1 MKKISLGK
9 VSIDWLGE
17 WDKQYPYKRLHGIS
31 HAGSS
36 YVALKDNV
44 GVEPSS
50 STSDTWKLIAQKGD
64 KGDAFTYDD
73 FTPEQ
78 IEELQRPASEAAVVA
93 LAAAKGADAS
103 AVLAD
108 KAREAVLQTET
119 TVQNNE
125 AVRQQ
130 NETDRERG
138 YITFTQN
145 ATELMG
151 QMEASKT
158 EADQAAAAANSAAE
172 TTLKTNEDIIKAET
186 SRVEAETSR
195 AAEEKKRVS
204 AETSRQEAENSRNV
218 AENERKLAETARSEN
233 ESSRLS
239 SEESRVG
246 EENKRKEN
254 ELARQEAENLR
265 VSSEN
270 KRLSAEESRTANE
283 NARKA
288 EETKRSEAEEARI
301 TEENKRV
308 AAETSRQD
316 AESSR
321 QGKEAERQ
329 SAETTRTENENT
341 RLENERL
348 RSEAEQSRNSTFQTL
363 KEQSETATSSANEA
377 AENANKAAQTA
388 TEASAG
394 LVEFDGRLSAVEEIT
409 AELQLA
415 KSDYG
420 VAEWNPEE
428 LAPESVAFYGQ
439 KDFLTKWNFY
449 LLDTTDNQNETTTPV
464 GKLRRNNLL
473 RFENGDF
480 APVIGITEAQRA
492 ECDVELYLDADHT
505 QKYCDAGTF
514 DAAAFYNEHGMAKLY
529 NVEGSEVRVLRPWE
543 TTETKYTIGI
553 GREDTV
559 YLLDN
564 VVGTSGRKWKGVF
577 TKPIFWDG
585 IDLSKYPL
593 VPTAFGPGPSCTV
606 EKKTR
611 NFLFLYKGETNC
623 QSSKGQN
630 NLCTMFYDQEKT
642 YPRVNDMQ
650 QINNMTY
657 ARANNADVNAPYPF
671 AEGGYHTLNTYIT
684 CLEVFYGTKYL
695 HNALMF
701 GSGIS
706 SNDSCSNEEN
716 WLQNGGVRYKKH
728 DETAWKYAKW
738 NEQKDIY
745 YDNSGK
751 RTTFTVLLN
760 MEHPKEACMESQM
773 AVSFAVETGV
783 SENTEFDFYGYKY
796 RYVSVPGTD
805 GTASMNVRLYKIMS
819 QTFNAFDAEGNDVE
833 WDVEVILRMS
843 LYGGV
848 NLSGDIFM
856 YCGGGYEQVGTCQ
869 FTTSGSKGNPIDLY
883 LEPDQRKWH
892 TEKTSS
898 RDDLGTFDFER
909 SYIKTGSCT
918 NIGDGY
924 SVLRSSYSGWK
935 QKAGGSIS
943 TGECYYTWDNNHWST
958 KLNQRTRIAARF
970 RGYASTSFCSP
981 RALLAHSVV
990 TSATRSNGGSAQ
1002 ALLGSAAPLQAE

>member
-73 FTPEQ
+73 FTPVQ

-158 EADQAAAAANSAAE
+158 EADQAAAAANSAAG
-172 TTLKTNEDIIKAET
+172 TTLQTNEDIIKAET

-195 AAEEKKRVS
+195 AAEE
-204 AETSRQEAENSRNV
+204 
-218 AENERKLAETARSEN
+218 
-233 ESSRLS
+233 
-239 SEESRVG
+239 
-246 EENKRKEN
+246 
-254 ELARQEAENLR
+254 
-265 VSSEN
+265 
-270 KRLSAEESRTANE
+270 
-283 NARKA
+283 
-288 EETKRSEAEEARI
+288 
-301 TEENKRV
+301 NKRV
-308 AAETSRQD
+308 AAETSRQE

-321 QGKEAERQ
+321 QGKETERQ

-394 LVEFDGRLSAVEEIT
+394 LVEFDGRLAAVEEIT
-409 AELQLA
+409 SELQLA

-428 LAPESVAFYGQ
+428 LAPECVEFFGK
-439 KDFLTKWNFY
+439 KDFLMKWDFY
-449 LLDTTDNQNETTTPV
+449 LLDTTDNQGETTKPV
-464 GKLRRNNLL
+464 GKLKRNNLL

-480 APVIGITEAQRA
+480 APTIGITEAQRA

-529 NVEGSEVRVLRPWE
+529 NVEGAEVRVLRPWE

-577 TKPIFWDG
+577 SKPIFWDG

-593 VPTAFGPGPSCTV
+593 VPTAFGPCPSCTV

-611 NFLFLYKGETNC
+611 NFLYLYKGETHC
-623 QSSKGQN
+623 QSAKGQN
-630 NLCTMFYDQEKT
+630 NLCTMFFDQEKT
-642 YPRVNDMQ
+642 YPRVNDMS
-650 QINNMTY
+650 QINNMVY
-657 ARANNADVNAPYPF
+657 ARANNADVNASYPF

-684 CLEVFYGTKYL
+684 CLEAFYGTKYL

-738 NEQKDIY
+738 YEQKDIY

-869 FTTSGSKGNPIDLY
+869 FATSGSKGNPIDLY
-883 LEPDQRKWH
+883 LEPAQRKWH

-909 SYIKTGSCT
+909 LYIKTGSCT
-918 NIGDGY
+918 NVGDGY
-924 SVLRSSYSGWK
+924 SALRSSYSGWK
-935 QKAGGSIS
+935 QKAGGGIS
-943 TGECYYTWDNNHWST
+943 TGECYYTWDNNYWST

-970 RGYASTSFCSP
+970 RGFASLSSCSP
-981 RALLAHSVV
+981 RYFFAI
-990 TSATRSNGGSAQ
+990 SAVSSTHRYYGGSAQ

>member
-119 TVQNNE
+119 SVQNNE

-195 AAEEKKRVS
+195 AAEENKRVS
-204 AETSRQEAENSRNV
+204 
-218 AENERKLAETARSEN
+218 
-233 ESSRLS
+233 
-239 SEESRVG
+239 
-246 EENKRKEN
+246 
-254 ELARQEAENLR
+254 
-265 VSSEN
+265 
-270 KRLSAEESRTANE
+270 
-283 NARKA
+283 
-288 EETKRSEAEEARI
+288 
-301 TEENKRV
+301 
-308 AAETSRQD
+308 AETSRQD

-321 QGKEAERQ
+321 QGKETERQ

-428 LAPESVAFYGQ
+428 LAPECVEFFGK
-439 KDFLTKWNFY
+439 KDFLMKWDFY
-449 LLDTTDNQNETTTPV
+449 LLDTTDNQGETTKPV
-464 GKLRRNNLL
+464 GKLKRNNLL

-480 APVIGITEAQRA
+480 APTIGITEAQRA
-492 ECDVELYLDADHT
+492 ECDVELYLDAEHT

-529 NVEGSEVRVLRPWE
+529 NVEGAEVRVLRPWE

-577 TKPIFWDG
+577 SKPIFWDG

-593 VPTAFGPGPSCTV
+593 VPTAFGPCPSCTV

-611 NFLFLYKGETNC
+611 NFLYLYKGETNC
-623 QSSKGQN
+623 QSAKGQN
-630 NLCTMFYDQEKT
+630 NLCTMFFDQEKT
-642 YPRVNDMQ
+642 YPRVNDMS
-650 QINNMTY
+650 QINNMVY
-657 ARANNADVNAPYPF
+657 ARANNADVNASYPF

-684 CLEVFYGTKYL
+684 CLEAFYGTKYL

-738 NEQKDIY
+738 YEQKDIY

-869 FTTSGSKGNPIDLY
+869 FATSGSKGNPIDLY

-909 SYIKTGSCT
+909 LYIKTGSCT
-918 NIGDGY
+918 NVGDGY
-924 SVLRSSYSGWK
+924 SALRSSYSGWK
-935 QKAGGSIS
+935 QKAGGGIS
-943 TGECYYTWDNNHWST
+943 TGECYYTWDNNYWST

-970 RGYASTSFCSP
+970 RGLASNSYCSP
-981 RALLAHSVV
+981 RYLSANYAVSNTNRNYGGSV
-990 TSATRSNGGSAQ
+990 SNPSRYYGGSAQ

>member
-195 AAEEKKRVS
+195 AAEE
-204 AETSRQEAENSRNV
+204 
-218 AENERKLAETARSEN
+218 
-233 ESSRLS
+233 
-239 SEESRVG
+239 
-246 EENKRKEN
+246 
-254 ELARQEAENLR
+254 
-265 VSSEN
+265 
-270 KRLSAEESRTANE
+270 
-283 NARKA
+283 
-288 EETKRSEAEEARI
+288 
-301 TEENKRV
+301 NKRV
-308 AAETSRQD
+308 AAETSRQE

-321 QGKEAERQ
+321 QGKETERQ

-394 LVEFDGRLSAVEEIT
+394 LVEFDGRLAAVEEIT

-428 LAPESVAFYGQ
+428 LAPECVEFFGK
-439 KDFLTKWNFY
+439 KDFLMKWDFY
-449 LLDTTDNQNETTTPV
+449 LLDTTDNQGETTKPV
-464 GKLRRNNLL
+464 GKLKRNNLL

-480 APVIGITEAQRA
+480 APTIGITEAQRA
-492 ECDVELYLDADHT
+492 ECDVELYLDAEHT

-529 NVEGSEVRVLRPWE
+529 NVEGAEMRVLRPWE

-577 TKPIFWDG
+577 SKPIFWDG

-593 VPTAFGPGPSCTV
+593 VPTAFGPCPSCTV

-623 QSSKGQN
+623 QSAKGQN

-650 QINNMTY
+650 QINNMTF
-657 ARANNADVNAPYPF
+657 ARANNADVNASYPF

-684 CLEVFYGTKYL
+684 CLEAFYGTKYL

-738 NEQKDIY
+738 YEQKDIY

-783 SENTEFDFYGYKY
+783 SENTEFEFHGYKY

-805 GTASMNVRLYKIMS
+805 GTAGMNVRLYKLMS
-819 QTFNAFDAEGNDVE
+819 QTFTAYDAEGNETE

-892 TEKTSS
+892 TEKTYS

-935 QKAGGSIS
+935 QKAGGGIS
-943 TGECYYTWDNNHWST
+943 TGECYYAWDNNYWST

-970 RGYASTSFCSP
+970 RGYAYYSFCSP
-981 RALLAHSVV
+981 RYLSAANVV
-990 TSATRSNGGSAQ
+990 THATRAYGGSAQ

>member
-119 TVQNNE
+119 TVRNNE

-138 YITFTQN
+138 YITLTKN

-195 AAEEKKRVS
+195 
-204 AETSRQEAENSRNV
+204 V
-218 AENERKLAETARSEN
+218 A
-233 ESSRLS
+233 
-239 SEESRVG
+239 
-246 EENKRKEN
+246 
-254 ELARQEAENLR
+254 
-265 VSSEN
+265 
-270 KRLSAEESRTANE
+270 
-283 NARKA
+283 
-288 EETKRSEAEEARI
+288 
-301 TEENKRV
+301 EENKRV
-308 AAETSRQD
+308 AAETSRQE

-321 QGKEAERQ
+321 QGKETERQ

-428 LAPESVAFYGQ
+428 LAPECVEFFGN
-439 KDFLTKWNFY
+439 KDFLMKWDFY
-449 LLDTTDNQNETTTPV
+449 LLDTTDNQGETTKPV
-464 GKLRRNNLL
+464 GKLKRNNLL

-480 APVIGITEAQRA
+480 APTIGITEAQRT
-492 ECDVELYLDADHT
+492 ECDVELYLDAEHT

-529 NVEGSEVRVLRPWE
+529 NVEGAEVRVLRPWE

-577 TKPIFWDG
+577 SKPIFWDG

-593 VPTAFGPGPSCTV
+593 VPTAFGPCPSCTV

-611 NFLFLYKGETNC
+611 NFLYLYKGETNC
-623 QSSKGQN
+623 QSAKGQN
-630 NLCTMFYDQEKT
+630 NLCTMFFDQEKT
-642 YPRVNDMQ
+642 YPRVNDMS
-650 QINNMTY
+650 QINNMVY
-657 ARANNADVNAPYPF
+657 ARANNADVNASYPF
-671 AEGGYHTLNTYIT
+671 AEGGFHAFNTYIT

-716 WLQNGGVRYKKH
+716 WLQNGGVKYKKH
-728 DETAWKYAKW
+728 AETDWKYAKW
-738 NEQKDIY
+738 GDQKDIY

-869 FTTSGSKGNPIDLY
+869 FATSGSKGNPIDLY

-909 SYIKTGSCT
+909 LYIKTGSCT

-924 SVLRSSYSGWK
+924 SALRSSYSGWK

-943 TGECYYTWDNNHWST
+943 TGECYYTWDNNYWST

-970 RGYASTSFCSP
+970 RGSATNSYCSP
-981 RALLAHSVV
+981 RSLYANFAVS
-990 TSATRSNGGSAQ
+990 TTARSYGGSAQ

>member
-195 AAEEKKRVS
+195 AAEE
-204 AETSRQEAENSRNV
+204 
-218 AENERKLAETARSEN
+218 
-233 ESSRLS
+233 
-239 SEESRVG
+239 
-246 EENKRKEN
+246 
-254 ELARQEAENLR
+254 
-265 VSSEN
+265 
-270 KRLSAEESRTANE
+270 
-283 NARKA
+283 
-288 EETKRSEAEEARI
+288 
-301 TEENKRV
+301 NKRV
-308 AAETSRQD
+308 AAETSRQE

-321 QGKEAERQ
+321 QGKETERQ

-394 LVEFDGRLSAVEEIT
+394 LVEFDGRLAAVEEIT

-428 LAPESVAFYGQ
+428 LAPECVEFFGK
-439 KDFLTKWNFY
+439 KDFLMKWDFY
-449 LLDTTDNQNETTTPV
+449 LLDTTDNQGETTKPV
-464 GKLRRNNLL
+464 GKLKRNNLL

-480 APVIGITEAQRA
+480 APTIGITEAQRA
-492 ECDVELYLDADHT
+492 ECDVELYLDAEHT

-529 NVEGSEVRVLRPWE
+529 NVEGAEMRVLRPWE

-577 TKPIFWDG
+577 SKPIFWDG

-593 VPTAFGPGPSCTV
+593 VPTAFGPCPSCTV

-623 QSSKGQN
+623 QSAKGQN

-650 QINNMTY
+650 QINNMTF
-657 ARANNADVNAPYPF
+657 ARANNADVNASYPF

-684 CLEVFYGTKYL
+684 CLEAFYGTKYL

-738 NEQKDIY
+738 YEQKDIY

-783 SENTEFDFYGYKY
+783 SENTEFEFHGYKY

-805 GTASMNVRLYKIMS
+805 GTAGMNVRLYKLMS
-819 QTFNAFDAEGNDVE
+819 QTFTAYDAEGNETE

-892 TEKTSS
+892 TEKTYS

-935 QKAGGSIS
+935 QKAGGGIS
-943 TGECYYTWDNNHWST
+943 TGECYYTWDNNYWST

-970 RGYASTSFCSP
+970 RGYAYISSCSP
-981 RALLAHSVV
+981 RYFIAHSVV
-990 TSATRSNGGSAQ
+990 AFAYRYYGGSAQ

>member
-73 FTPEQ
+73 FTPVQ

-158 EADQAAAAANSAAE
+158 EADQAAAAANSAAG
-172 TTLKTNEDIIKAET
+172 TTLQTNEDIIKAET

-195 AAEEKKRVS
+195 AAEE
-204 AETSRQEAENSRNV
+204 
-218 AENERKLAETARSEN
+218 
-233 ESSRLS
+233 
-239 SEESRVG
+239 
-246 EENKRKEN
+246 
-254 ELARQEAENLR
+254 
-265 VSSEN
+265 
-270 KRLSAEESRTANE
+270 
-283 NARKA
+283 
-288 EETKRSEAEEARI
+288 
-301 TEENKRV
+301 NKRV
-308 AAETSRQD
+308 AAETSRQE

-394 LVEFDGRLSAVEEIT
+394 LVEFDGRLAAVEEIT
-409 AELQLA
+409 SELQLA

-428 LAPESVAFYGQ
+428 LAPECVEFFGK
-439 KDFLTKWNFY
+439 KDFLMKWDFY
-449 LLDTTDNQNETTTPV
+449 LLDTTDNQGETTKPV
-464 GKLRRNNLL
+464 GKLKRNNLL

-480 APVIGITEAQRA
+480 APTIGITEAQRA
-492 ECDVELYLDADHT
+492 ECDVELYLDAEHS

-514 DAAAFYNEHGMAKLY
+514 DATSFYNEHGMAKLY
-529 NVEGSEVRVLRPWE
+529 NAEGAEVRVLRPWE

-564 VVGTSGRKWKGVF
+564 VAGASGRKWKGVF
-577 TKPIFWDG
+577 SKPIFWDG

-593 VPTAFGPGPSCTV
+593 VPTAFGPCPSCTV

-611 NFLFLYKGETNC
+611 NFLYLYKGETNC
-623 QSSKGQN
+623 QSAKGQN
-630 NLCTMFYDQEKT
+630 NLCTMFFDQEKT
-642 YPRVNDMQ
+642 YPRVNDMS
-650 QINNMTY
+650 QINNMVY
-657 ARANNADVNAPYPF
+657 ARANNADGNASYPF

-684 CLEVFYGTKYL
+684 CLEAFYGTKYL

-728 DETAWKYAKW
+728 DEIAWKYAKW
-738 NEQKDIY
+738 YEQKDIY
-745 YDNSGK
+745 YDYSGK

-783 SENTEFDFYGYKY
+783 SENTEFEFYGYKY

-805 GTASMNVRLYKIMS
+805 GTAGMNVRLYKKMN
-819 QTFNAFDAEGNDVE
+819 QTFNAYDAEGNETE

-856 YCGGGYEQVGTCQ
+856 YCGGGYDQVGTCQ

-883 LEPDQRKWH
+883 LEPAQRKWH

-909 SYIKTGSCT
+909 LYIKTGSCT
-918 NIGDGY
+918 NVGDGY
-924 SVLRSSYSGWK
+924 SALRSSYSGWK

-958 KLNQRTRIAARF
+958 KLNQRTRLAARF
-970 RGYASTSFCSP
+970 RGHAYYSSCSP
-981 RALLAHSVV
+981 RSLSANSAVSY
-990 TSATRSNGGSAQ
+990 TSRFYGGSAQ

>member
-119 TVQNNE
+119 SVQNNE

-195 AAEEKKRVS
+195 
-204 AETSRQEAENSRNV
+204 V
-218 AENERKLAETARSEN
+218 A
-233 ESSRLS
+233 
-239 SEESRVG
+239 
-246 EENKRKEN
+246 
-254 ELARQEAENLR
+254 
-265 VSSEN
+265 
-270 KRLSAEESRTANE
+270 
-283 NARKA
+283 
-288 EETKRSEAEEARI
+288 
-301 TEENKRV
+301 EENKRV
-308 AAETSRQD
+308 AAETSRQE

-321 QGKEAERQ
+321 QGKETERQ

-394 LVEFDGRLSAVEEIT
+394 LVEFDGRLAAVEEIT

-439 KDFLTKWNFY
+439 KDFLMKWDFY

-464 GKLRRNNLL
+464 GKLKRNNLL

-480 APVIGITEAQRA
+480 APTIGITEAQRA
-492 ECDVELYLDADHT
+492 ECDVELYLDAEHT

-529 NVEGSEVRVLRPWE
+529 NVEGAEVRVLRPWE

-577 TKPIFWDG
+577 SKPIFWDG

-593 VPTAFGPGPSCTV
+593 VPTAFGPCPSCTV

-623 QSSKGQN
+623 QSAKGQN

-716 WLQNGGVRYKKH
+716 WLQNGGVKYKKH
-728 DETAWKYAKW
+728 AETDWKYAKW
-738 NEQKDIY
+738 GDQKDIY

-783 SENTEFDFYGYKY
+783 PENTEFDFYGYKY
-796 RYVSVPGTD
+796 KYVSVPGTD
-805 GTASMNVRLYKIMS
+805 GTAGMNVRLYKFMS
-819 QTFNAFDAEGNDVE
+819 QTFTAYDAEGNETE

-892 TEKTSS
+892 TEKTYS

-970 RGYASTSFCSP
+970 RGYAYNSSCSP
-981 RALLAHSVV
+981 RTLHAYFVV
-990 TSATRSNGGSAQ
+990 TSASRLHGGSAH

>member
-308 AAETSRQD
+308 AAETSRQE

-321 QGKEAERQ
+321 QGKETERQ

-394 LVEFDGRLSAVEEIT
+394 LVEFDGRLAAVEEIT

-439 KDFLTKWNFY
+439 KDFLMKWDFY

-464 GKLRRNNLL
+464 GKLKRNNLL

-480 APVIGITEAQRA
+480 APTIGITEARRA
-492 ECDVELYLDADHT
+492 ECDVELYLDAEHT
-505 QKYCDAGTF
+505 QKYCEAGTF

-529 NVEGSEVRVLRPWE
+529 NVEGAEVRVLRPWE

-577 TKPIFWDG
+577 SKPIFWDG

-593 VPTAFGPGPSCTV
+593 VPTAFGPCPSCTV

-623 QSSKGQN
+623 QSAKGQN

-701 GSGIS
+701 ASGIS
-706 SNDSCSNEEN
+706 GNDSCLNEEN
-716 WLQNGGVRYKKH
+716 WLQNGGIRYKKH
-728 DETAWKYAKW
+728 ADPDWKYAKW

-751 RTTFTVLLN
+751 KANFTTLIN
-760 MEHPKEACMESQM
+760 SEHPKEACMESQM

-805 GTASMNVRLYKIMS
+805 GTAGMNVRLYKFMS
-819 QTFNAFDAEGNDVE
+819 QTFTAYDAEGNETE

-918 NIGDGY
+918 NVGDGY
-924 SVLRSSYSGWK
+924 SALRFSYSGWK

-943 TGECYYTWDNNHWST
+943 TGECYYTWDNNYWST

-970 RGYASTSFCSP
+970 RGYASFSSCSP
-981 RALLAHSVV
+981 RYF
-990 TSATRSNGGSAQ
+990 SASHAVSSTARSYVGSAQ

>member
-64 KGDAFTYDD
+64 KGNAFTYDD

-93 LAAAKGADAS
+93 LAAAKNADDS
-103 AVLAD
+103 AALAD

-119 TVQNNE
+119 SVQNNE

-151 QMEASKT
+151 QMVASKT

-195 AAEEKKRVS
+195 VAEEKKRVS
-204 AETSRQEAENSRNV
+204 AETSRQEAE
-218 AENERKLAETARSEN
+218 
-233 ESSRLS
+233 
-239 SEESRVG
+239 
-246 EENKRKEN
+246 
-254 ELARQEAENLR
+254 
-265 VSSEN
+265 
-270 KRLSAEESRTANE
+270 
-283 NARKA
+283 
-288 EETKRSEAEEARI
+288 
-301 TEENKRV
+301 
-308 AAETSRQD
+308 
-316 AESSR
+316 SSR
-321 QGKEAERQ
+321 QGKETERQ

-394 LVEFDGRLSAVEEIT
+394 LVEFDGRLAAVEEIT

-420 VAEWNPEE
+420 VAEWNPDE

-439 KDFLTKWNFY
+439 KDFLMKWDFY

-464 GKLRRNNLL
+464 GKLKRNNLL

-480 APVIGITEAQRA
+480 APTIGITEAQRA
-492 ECDVELYLDADHT
+492 ECDVELYLDAEHT

-529 NVEGSEVRVLRPWE
+529 NVEGAEVRVLRPWE

-577 TKPIFWDG
+577 SKPIWDG

-593 VPTAFGPGPSCTV
+593 VPTAFGPCPSCTV

-623 QSSKGQN
+623 QSAKGQN

-642 YPRVNDMQ
+642 YPRVNDMS
-650 QINNMTY
+650 QINNMVY

-684 CLEVFYGTKYL
+684 CLEAFYGTKYL
-695 HNALMF
+695 HNALKF

-738 NEQKDIY
+738 YEQKDIY

-783 SENTEFDFYGYKY
+783 SENTEFEFYGYKY

-805 GTASMNVRLYKIMS
+805 GTAGMNVRLYKFMS
-819 QTFNAFDAEGNDVE
+819 QTFTAFDAEGNETE

-869 FTTSGSKGNPIDLY
+869 FATSGSKGNPIDLY

-909 SYIKTGSCT
+909 LYIKTGSCT
-918 NIGDGY
+918 NVGDGY
-924 SVLRSSYSGWK
+924 SALRSSYSGWK

-958 KLNQRTRIAARF
+958 KLNQRTRIAARS
-970 RGYASTSFCSP
+970 RGYASSSFCSP
-981 RALLAHSVV
+981 RFLFAYYAVSS
-990 TSATRSNGGSAQ
+990 TARIYGGSAQ

>member
-119 TVQNNE
+119 SVQNNE

-130 NETDRERG
+130 NETERERG

-186 SRVEAETSR
+186 SRGEAETSR
-195 AAEEKKRVS
+195 
-204 AETSRQEAENSRNV
+204 V
-218 AENERKLAETARSEN
+218 A
-233 ESSRLS
+233 
-239 SEESRVG
+239 
-246 EENKRKEN
+246 
-254 ELARQEAENLR
+254 
-265 VSSEN
+265 
-270 KRLSAEESRTANE
+270 
-283 NARKA
+283 
-288 EETKRSEAEEARI
+288 
-301 TEENKRV
+301 EENKRV
-308 AAETSRQD
+308 AAETSRQE

-321 QGKEAERQ
+321 QGKETERQ

-394 LVEFDGRLSAVEEIT
+394 LVEFDGRLAAVEEIT
-409 AELQLA
+409 SELQLA

-428 LAPESVAFYGQ
+428 LAPECVEFFGK
-439 KDFLTKWNFY
+439 KDFLMKWDFY
-449 LLDTTDNQNETTTPV
+449 LLDTTDNQGETTKPV
-464 GKLRRNNLL
+464 GKLKRNNLL

-480 APVIGITEAQRA
+480 APTIGITEAQRA

-529 NVEGSEVRVLRPWE
+529 NVEGAEVRVLRPWE

-577 TKPIFWDG
+577 SKPIFWDG

-593 VPTAFGPGPSCTV
+593 VPTAFGPCPSCTV

-611 NFLFLYKGETNC
+611 NFLYLYKGETHC
-623 QSSKGQN
+623 QSAKGQN
-630 NLCTMFYDQEKT
+630 NLCTMFFDQEKT
-642 YPRVNDMQ
+642 YPRVNDMS
-650 QINNMTY
+650 QINNMVY
-657 ARANNADVNAPYPF
+657 ARANNADVNASYPF

-684 CLEVFYGTKYL
+684 CLEAFYGTKYL

-738 NEQKDIY
+738 YEQKDIY

-869 FTTSGSKGNPIDLY
+869 FATSGSKGNPIDLY
-883 LEPDQRKWH
+883 LEPAQRKWH

-909 SYIKTGSCT
+909 LYIKTGSCT
-918 NIGDGY
+918 NVGDGY
-924 SVLRSSYSGWK
+924 SALRSSYSGWK
-935 QKAGGSIS
+935 QKAGGGIS
-943 TGECYYTWDNNHWST
+943 TGECYYTWDNNYWST

-970 RGYASTSFCSP
+970 RGHASSSSCSP
-981 RALLAHSVV
+981 RYLYAHYAV
-990 TSATRSNGGSAQ
+990 SATNRSYGGSAQ

>member
-119 TVQNNE
+119 SVQNNE

-130 NETDRERG
+130 NETERERG

-186 SRVEAETSR
+186 SRGEAETSR
-195 AAEEKKRVS
+195 
-204 AETSRQEAENSRNV
+204 V
-218 AENERKLAETARSEN
+218 A
-233 ESSRLS
+233 
-239 SEESRVG
+239 
-246 EENKRKEN
+246 
-254 ELARQEAENLR
+254 
-265 VSSEN
+265 
-270 KRLSAEESRTANE
+270 
-283 NARKA
+283 
-288 EETKRSEAEEARI
+288 
-301 TEENKRV
+301 EENKRV
-308 AAETSRQD
+308 AAETSRQE

-321 QGKEAERQ
+321 QGKETERQ

-394 LVEFDGRLSAVEEIT
+394 LVEFDGRLAAVEEIT
-409 AELQLA
+409 SELQLA

-428 LAPESVAFYGQ
+428 LAPECVEFFGK
-439 KDFLTKWNFY
+439 KDFLMKWDFY
-449 LLDTTDNQNETTTPV
+449 LLDTTDNQGETTKPV
-464 GKLRRNNLL
+464 GKLKRNNLL

-480 APVIGITEAQRA
+480 APTIGITEAQRA
-492 ECDVELYLDADHT
+492 ECDVELYLDAEHS

-514 DAAAFYNEHGMAKLY
+514 DATSFYNEHGMAKLY
-529 NVEGSEVRVLRPWE
+529 NAEGAEVRVLRPWE

-564 VVGTSGRKWKGVF
+564 VAGASGRKWKGVF
-577 TKPIFWDG
+577 SKPIFWDG

-593 VPTAFGPGPSCTV
+593 VPTAFGPCPSCTV

-611 NFLFLYKGETNC
+611 NFLYLYKGETNC
-623 QSSKGQN
+623 QSAKGQN
-630 NLCTMFYDQEKT
+630 NLCTMFFDQEKT
-642 YPRVNDMQ
+642 YPRVNDMS
-650 QINNMTY
+650 QINNMVY
-657 ARANNADVNAPYPF
+657 ARANNADVNASYPF

-684 CLEVFYGTKYL
+684 CLEAFYGTKYL

-728 DETAWKYAKW
+728 DEIAWKYAKW
-738 NEQKDIY
+738 YEQKDIY

-869 FTTSGSKGNPIDLY
+869 FATSGSKGNPIDLY

-909 SYIKTGSCT
+909 LYIKTGSCT
-918 NIGDGY
+918 NVGDGY
-924 SVLRSSYSGWK
+924 SALRSSYSGWK
-935 QKAGGSIS
+935 QKAGGGIS
-943 TGECYYTWDNNHWST
+943 TGECYYTWDNNYWST

-970 RGYASTSFCSP
+970 RGYANNSSCSP
-981 RALLAHSVV
+981 RSL
-990 TSATRSNGGSAQ
+990 SANYAVSHTTRHYGGSAQ
-1002 ALLGSAAPLQAE
+1002 ALLGNAAPLQAE

>member
-119 TVQNNE
+119 SVQNNE

-186 SRVEAETSR
+186 SRGEAETSR
-195 AAEEKKRVS
+195 VAEEKKRVS
-204 AETSRQEAENSRNV
+204 
-218 AENERKLAETARSEN
+218 
-233 ESSRLS
+233 
-239 SEESRVG
+239 
-246 EENKRKEN
+246 
-254 ELARQEAENLR
+254 
-265 VSSEN
+265 
-270 KRLSAEESRTANE
+270 
-283 NARKA
+283 
-288 EETKRSEAEEARI
+288 
-301 TEENKRV
+301 
-308 AAETSRQD
+308 AETSRQD

-394 LVEFDGRLSAVEEIT
+394 LVEFDGRLAAVEEIT
-409 AELQLA
+409 SELQLA

-420 VAEWNPEE
+420 VAEWNPDE

-449 LLDTTDNQNETTTPV
+449 LLDTTDNQGETTKPV
-464 GKLRRNNLL
+464 GKLKRNNLL

-480 APVIGITEAQRA
+480 APTIGITETQRA
-492 ECDVELYLDADHT
+492 ECDVELYLDAEHT

-529 NVEGSEVRVLRPWE
+529 NVEGAEVRVLRPWE

-577 TKPIFWDG
+577 SKPIFWDG

-593 VPTAFGPGPSCTV
+593 VPTAFGPCPSCTV

-611 NFLFLYKGETNC
+611 NFLYLYKGETNC
-623 QSSKGQN
+623 QSAKGQN
-630 NLCTMFYDQEKT
+630 NLCTMFFDQEKT
-642 YPRVNDMQ
+642 YPRVNDMS
-650 QINNMTY
+650 QINNMVY
-657 ARANNADVNAPYPF
+657 ARANNADVNASYPF

-684 CLEVFYGTKYL
+684 CLEAFYGTKYL

-738 NEQKDIY
+738 YEQKDIY

-869 FTTSGSKGNPIDLY
+869 FATSGSKGNPIDLY

-909 SYIKTGSCT
+909 LYIKTGSCT

-924 SVLRSSYSGWK
+924 SALRSSYSGWK
-935 QKAGGSIS
+935 QKAGGGIS
-943 TGECYYTWDNNHWST
+943 TGECYYTWDNNYWST

-970 RGYASTSFCSP
+970 RGYAYNSFWTCKY
-981 RALLAHSVV
+981 V
-990 TSATRSNGGSAQ
+990 
-1002 ALLGSAAPLQAE
+1002 

>member
-73 FTPEQ
+73 FTPVQ

-158 EADQAAAAANSAAE
+158 EADQAAAAANSAAG
-172 TTLKTNEDIIKAET
+172 TTLQTNEDIIKAET

-195 AAEEKKRVS
+195 AAEE
-204 AETSRQEAENSRNV
+204 
-218 AENERKLAETARSEN
+218 
-233 ESSRLS
+233 
-239 SEESRVG
+239 
-246 EENKRKEN
+246 
-254 ELARQEAENLR
+254 
-265 VSSEN
+265 
-270 KRLSAEESRTANE
+270 
-283 NARKA
+283 
-288 EETKRSEAEEARI
+288 
-301 TEENKRV
+301 NKRV
-308 AAETSRQD
+308 AAETSRQE

-321 QGKEAERQ
+321 QGKETERQ

-394 LVEFDGRLSAVEEIT
+394 LVEFDGRLAAVEEIT
-409 AELQLA
+409 SELQLA

-428 LAPESVAFYGQ
+428 LAPECVEFFGK
-439 KDFLTKWNFY
+439 KDFLMKWDFY
-449 LLDTTDNQNETTTPV
+449 LLDTTDNQGETTKPV
-464 GKLRRNNLL
+464 GKLKRNNLL

-480 APVIGITEAQRA
+480 APTIGITEAQRA

-529 NVEGSEVRVLRPWE
+529 NVEGAEVRVLRPWE

-577 TKPIFWDG
+577 SKPIFWDG

-593 VPTAFGPGPSCTV
+593 VPTAFGPCPSCTV

-611 NFLFLYKGETNC
+611 NFLYLYKGETHC
-623 QSSKGQN
+623 QSAKGQN
-630 NLCTMFYDQEKT
+630 NPMLRILLPKG
-642 YPRVNDMQ
+642 V
-650 QINNMTY
+650 I
-657 ARANNADVNAPYPF
+657 
-671 AEGGYHTLNTYIT
+671 TL
-684 CLEVFYGTKYL
+684 
-695 HNALMF
+695 
-701 GSGIS
+701 
-706 SNDSCSNEEN
+706 
-716 WLQNGGVRYKKH
+716 
-728 DETAWKYAKW
+728 
-738 NEQKDIY
+738 
-745 YDNSGK
+745 
-751 RTTFTVLLN
+751 
-760 MEHPKEACMESQM
+760 
-773 AVSFAVETGV
+773 
-783 SENTEFDFYGYKY
+783 
-796 RYVSVPGTD
+796 
-805 GTASMNVRLYKIMS
+805 
-819 QTFNAFDAEGNDVE
+819 
-833 WDVEVILRMS
+833 
-843 LYGGV
+843 
-848 NLSGDIFM
+848 
-856 YCGGGYEQVGTCQ
+856 
-869 FTTSGSKGNPIDLY
+869 
-883 LEPDQRKWH
+883 
-892 TEKTSS
+892 
-898 RDDLGTFDFER
+898 
-909 SYIKTGSCT
+909 
-918 NIGDGY
+918 
-924 SVLRSSYSGWK
+924 
-935 QKAGGSIS
+935 
-943 TGECYYTWDNNHWST
+943 
-958 KLNQRTRIAARF
+958 
-970 RGYASTSFCSP
+970 
-981 RALLAHSVV
+981 
-990 TSATRSNGGSAQ
+990 
-1002 ALLGSAAPLQAE
+1002 

>member
-64 KGDAFTYDD
+64 KGNAFTYDD

-119 TVQNNE
+119 SVQNNE

-158 EADQAAAAANSAAE
+158 EADQAAAAANTAAE

-186 SRVEAETSR
+186 SRVK
-195 AAEEKKRVS
+195 AEEARITEENKRVS
-204 AETSRQEAENSRNV
+204 AETSRQEAE
-218 AENERKLAETARSEN
+218 
-233 ESSRLS
+233 
-239 SEESRVG
+239 
-246 EENKRKEN
+246 
-254 ELARQEAENLR
+254 
-265 VSSEN
+265 
-270 KRLSAEESRTANE
+270 
-283 NARKA
+283 
-288 EETKRSEAEEARI
+288 
-301 TEENKRV
+301 
-308 AAETSRQD
+308 
-316 AESSR
+316 SSR
-321 QGKEAERQ
+321 QGKETERQ

-420 VAEWNPEE
+420 VAEWNPDE

-439 KDFLTKWNFY
+439 KDFLMKWDFY

-464 GKLRRNNLL
+464 GKLKRNNLL

-480 APVIGITEAQRA
+480 APTIGITEAQRA
-492 ECDVELYLDADHT
+492 ECDVELYLDAEHT

-529 NVEGSEVRVLRPWE
+529 NVEGAEVRVLRPWE

-577 TKPIFWDG
+577 SKPIWDG

-593 VPTAFGPGPSCTV
+593 VPTAFGPCPSCTV
-606 EKKTR
+606 EKKIR

-623 QSSKGQN
+623 QSAKGQN

-642 YPRVNDMQ
+642 YPRVNDMS
-650 QINNMTY
+650 QINNMVY
-657 ARANNADVNAPYPF
+657 ARANNADVNASYPF
-671 AEGGYHTLNTYIT
+671 AEGGFHAFNTYIT

-701 GSGIS
+701 ASGIS
-706 SNDSCSNEEN
+706 SNDSCSTEEN
-716 WLQNGGVRYKKH
+716 WLQNGGIRYKKH
-728 DETAWKYAKW
+728 ADPDWKYAKW

-805 GTASMNVRLYKIMS
+805 GTAGMNVRLYKFMS
-819 QTFNAFDAEGNDVE
+819 QTFTAYDAEGNETE

-898 RDDLGTFDFER
+898 RNDLGTFDFER

-970 RGYASTSFCSP
+970 RGLAYSSACSP
-981 RALLAHSVV
+981 RNLHAN
-990 TSATRSNGGSAQ
+990 SAVSSTYRSYGGSAQ

>member
-119 TVQNNE
+119 SVQNNE

-130 NETDRERG
+130 NETERERG

-186 SRVEAETSR
+186 SRGEAETSR
-195 AAEEKKRVS
+195 
-204 AETSRQEAENSRNV
+204 V
-218 AENERKLAETARSEN
+218 A
-233 ESSRLS
+233 
-239 SEESRVG
+239 
-246 EENKRKEN
+246 
-254 ELARQEAENLR
+254 
-265 VSSEN
+265 
-270 KRLSAEESRTANE
+270 
-283 NARKA
+283 
-288 EETKRSEAEEARI
+288 
-301 TEENKRV
+301 EENKRV
-308 AAETSRQD
+308 AAETSRQE

-321 QGKEAERQ
+321 QGKETERQ

-394 LVEFDGRLSAVEEIT
+394 LVEFDGRLAAVEEIT
-409 AELQLA
+409 SELQLA

-428 LAPESVAFYGQ
+428 LAPECVEFFGK
-439 KDFLTKWNFY
+439 KDFLMKWDFY
-449 LLDTTDNQNETTTPV
+449 LLDTTDNQGETTKPV
-464 GKLRRNNLL
+464 GKLKRNNLL

-480 APVIGITEAQRA
+480 APTIGITEAQRA

-529 NVEGSEVRVLRPWE
+529 NVEGAEVRVLRPWE

-577 TKPIFWDG
+577 SKPIFWDG

-593 VPTAFGPGPSCTV
+593 VPTAFGPCPSCTV

-611 NFLFLYKGETNC
+611 NFLYLYKGETHC
-623 QSSKGQN
+623 QSAKGQN
-630 NLCTMFYDQEKT
+630 NLCTMFFDQEKT
-642 YPRVNDMQ
+642 YPRVNDMS
-650 QINNMTY
+650 QINNMVY
-657 ARANNADVNAPYPF
+657 ARANNADVNASYPF

-684 CLEVFYGTKYL
+684 CLEAFYGTKYL

-738 NEQKDIY
+738 YEQKDIY

-869 FTTSGSKGNPIDLY
+869 FATSGSKGNPIDLY
-883 LEPDQRKWH
+883 LEPAQRKWH

-909 SYIKTGSCT
+909 LYIKTGSCT
-918 NIGDGY
+918 NVGDGY
-924 SVLRSSYSGWK
+924 SALRSSYSGWK
-935 QKAGGSIS
+935 QKAGGGIS
-943 TGECYYTWDNNHWST
+943 TGECYYTWDNNYWST

-970 RGYASTSFCSP
+970 RGYAYYSSCSP
-981 RALLAHSVV
+981 RYLHANSAVSD
-990 TSATRSNGGSAQ
+990 TSRYFGGSAQ

>member
-119 TVQNNE
+119 TVRNNE

-138 YITFTQN
+138 YITLTKN

-195 AAEEKKRVS
+195 
-204 AETSRQEAENSRNV
+204 V
-218 AENERKLAETARSEN
+218 A
-233 ESSRLS
+233 
-239 SEESRVG
+239 
-246 EENKRKEN
+246 
-254 ELARQEAENLR
+254 
-265 VSSEN
+265 
-270 KRLSAEESRTANE
+270 
-283 NARKA
+283 
-288 EETKRSEAEEARI
+288 
-301 TEENKRV
+301 EENKRV
-308 AAETSRQD
+308 AAETSRQE

-321 QGKEAERQ
+321 QGKETERQ

-428 LAPESVAFYGQ
+428 LAPECVEFFGN
-439 KDFLTKWNFY
+439 KDFLMKWDFY
-449 LLDTTDNQNETTTPV
+449 LLDTTDNQGETTKPV
-464 GKLRRNNLL
+464 GKLKRNNLL

-480 APVIGITEAQRA
+480 APTIGITEAQRT
-492 ECDVELYLDADHT
+492 ECDVELYLDAEHT

-529 NVEGSEVRVLRPWE
+529 NVEGAEVRVLRPWE

-577 TKPIFWDG
+577 SKPIFWDG

-593 VPTAFGPGPSCTV
+593 VPTAFGPCPSCTV

-611 NFLFLYKGETNC
+611 NFLYLYKGETNC
-623 QSSKGQN
+623 QSAKGQN
-630 NLCTMFYDQEKT
+630 NLCTMFFDQEKT
-642 YPRVNDMQ
+642 YPRVNDMS
-650 QINNMTY
+650 QINNMVY
-657 ARANNADVNAPYPF
+657 ARANNADVNASYPF
-671 AEGGYHTLNTYIT
+671 AEGGFHAFNTYIT

-716 WLQNGGVRYKKH
+716 WLQNGGVKYKKH
-728 DETAWKYAKW
+728 AETDWKYAKW
-738 NEQKDIY
+738 GDQKDIY

-869 FTTSGSKGNPIDLY
+869 FATSGSKGNPIDLY

-909 SYIKTGSCT
+909 LYIKTGSCT

-924 SVLRSSYSGWK
+924 SALRSSYSGWK

-943 TGECYYTWDNNHWST
+943 TGECYYTWDNNYWST

-970 RGYASTSFCSP
+970 RAML
-981 RALLAHSVV
+981 LLAFVRPV
-990 TSATRSNGGSAQ
+990 
-1002 ALLGSAAPLQAE
+1002 L

>member
-119 TVQNNE
+119 TVRNNE

-138 YITFTQN
+138 YITLTKN

-195 AAEEKKRVS
+195 
-204 AETSRQEAENSRNV
+204 V
-218 AENERKLAETARSEN
+218 A
-233 ESSRLS
+233 
-239 SEESRVG
+239 
-246 EENKRKEN
+246 
-254 ELARQEAENLR
+254 
-265 VSSEN
+265 
-270 KRLSAEESRTANE
+270 
-283 NARKA
+283 
-288 EETKRSEAEEARI
+288 
-301 TEENKRV
+301 EENKRV
-308 AAETSRQD
+308 AAETSRQE

-321 QGKEAERQ
+321 QGKETERQ

-428 LAPESVAFYGQ
+428 LAPECVEFFGN
-439 KDFLTKWNFY
+439 KDFLMKWDFY
-449 LLDTTDNQNETTTPV
+449 LLDTTDNQGETTKPV
-464 GKLRRNNLL
+464 GKLKRNNLL

-480 APVIGITEAQRA
+480 APTIGITEAQRT
-492 ECDVELYLDADHT
+492 ECDVELYLDAEHT

-529 NVEGSEVRVLRPWE
+529 NVEGAEVRVLRPWE

-577 TKPIFWDG
+577 SKPIFWDG

-593 VPTAFGPGPSCTV
+593 VPTAFGPCPSCTV

-611 NFLFLYKGETNC
+611 NFLYLYKGETNC
-623 QSSKGQN
+623 QSAKGQN
-630 NLCTMFYDQEKT
+630 NLCTMFFDQEKT
-642 YPRVNDMQ
+642 YPRVNDMS
-650 QINNMTY
+650 QINNMVY
-657 ARANNADVNAPYPF
+657 ARANNADVNASYPF
-671 AEGGYHTLNTYIT
+671 AEGGFHAFNTYIT

-716 WLQNGGVRYKKH
+716 WLQNGGVKYKKH
-728 DETAWKYAKW
+728 AETDWKYAKW
-738 NEQKDIY
+738 GDQKDIY

-869 FTTSGSKGNPIDLY
+869 FATSGSKGNPIDLY

-909 SYIKTGSCT
+909 LYIKTGSCT

-924 SVLRSSYSGWK
+924 SALRSSYSGWK

-943 TGECYYTWDNNHWST
+943 TGECYYTWDNNYWST

-970 RGYASTSFCSP
+970 RGSASNSYCSP
-981 RALLAHSVV
+981 RFLLAFHAV
-990 TSATRSNGGSAQ
+990 SATYRFYGGSAQ

>member
-64 KGDAFTYDD
+64 KGNAFTYDD

-93 LAAAKGADAS
+93 LAAATGADAS

-195 AAEEKKRVS
+195 VAEEKKRVS
-204 AETSRQEAENSRNV
+204 AETSRQEAE
-218 AENERKLAETARSEN
+218 
-233 ESSRLS
+233 
-239 SEESRVG
+239 
-246 EENKRKEN
+246 
-254 ELARQEAENLR
+254 
-265 VSSEN
+265 
-270 KRLSAEESRTANE
+270 
-283 NARKA
+283 
-288 EETKRSEAEEARI
+288 
-301 TEENKRV
+301 
-308 AAETSRQD
+308 
-316 AESSR
+316 SSR
-321 QGKEAERQ
+321 QGKETERQ

-363 KEQSETATSSANEA
+363 KEQSETATSSANVA

-394 LVEFDGRLSAVEEIT
+394 LVEFDGRLAAVEEIT

-420 VAEWNPEE
+420 VAEWNPVE

-439 KDFLTKWNFY
+439 KDFLMKWDFY

-464 GKLRRNNLL
+464 GKLKRNNLL

-480 APVIGITEAQRA
+480 APTIGITEAQRA
-492 ECDVELYLDADHT
+492 ECDVELYLDAEHT

-529 NVEGSEVRVLRPWE
+529 NVEGAEVRVLRPWE

-577 TKPIFWDG
+577 SKPIFWDG

-593 VPTAFGPGPSCTV
+593 VPTAFGPCPSCTV

-623 QSSKGQN
+623 QSAKGQN
-630 NLCTMFYDQEKT
+630 NLCTMFFDQEKT
-642 YPRVNDMQ
+642 YPRVNDMS
-650 QINNMTY
+650 QINNMVY
-657 ARANNADVNAPYPF
+657 ARANNADVNASYPF

-701 GSGIS
+701 ASGIS
-706 SNDSCSNEEN
+706 GNDSCLNEEN
-716 WLQNGGVRYKKH
+716 WLQNGGIRYKKH
-728 DETAWKYAKW
+728 ADPDWKYAKW

-751 RTTFTVLLN
+751 KANFTTLIN
-760 MEHPKEACMESQM
+760 SEHPKEACMESQM

-805 GTASMNVRLYKIMS
+805 GTAGMNVRLYKLMS
-819 QTFNAFDAEGNDVE
+819 QTFTAYDAEGNETE

-869 FTTSGSKGNPIDLY
+869 FATSGSKGNPIDLY

-909 SYIKTGSCT
+909 LYIKTGSCT
-918 NIGDGY
+918 NVGDGY

-935 QKAGGSIS
+935 QKAGGGIS
-943 TGECYYTWDNNHWST
+943 TGECYYAWDNNHWST

-970 RGYASTSFCSP
+970 RGYAYLSYCSP
-981 RALLAHSVV
+981 RYLFANFAVSS
-990 TSATRSNGGSAQ
+990 TNRAYGGSAQ

>member
-119 TVQNNE
+119 SVQNNE

-130 NETDRERG
+130 NETERERG

-186 SRVEAETSR
+186 SRGEAETSR
-195 AAEEKKRVS
+195 
-204 AETSRQEAENSRNV
+204 V
-218 AENERKLAETARSEN
+218 A
-233 ESSRLS
+233 
-239 SEESRVG
+239 
-246 EENKRKEN
+246 
-254 ELARQEAENLR
+254 
-265 VSSEN
+265 
-270 KRLSAEESRTANE
+270 
-283 NARKA
+283 
-288 EETKRSEAEEARI
+288 
-301 TEENKRV
+301 EENKRV
-308 AAETSRQD
+308 AAETSRQE

-321 QGKEAERQ
+321 QGKETERQ

-394 LVEFDGRLSAVEEIT
+394 LVEFDGRLAAVEEIT
-409 AELQLA
+409 SELQLA

-420 VAEWNPEE
+420 VAEWNPDE

-464 GKLRRNNLL
+464 GKLKRNNLL

-480 APVIGITEAQRA
+480 APTIGITEAQRA
-492 ECDVELYLDADHT
+492 ECDVELYLDAEHT

-529 NVEGSEVRVLRPWE
+529 NVEGAEVRVLRPWE

-577 TKPIFWDG
+577 SKPIFWDG

-593 VPTAFGPGPSCTV
+593 VPTAFGPCPSCTV

-611 NFLFLYKGETNC
+611 NFLYLYKGETNC
-623 QSSKGQN
+623 QSAKGQN
-630 NLCTMFYDQEKT
+630 NLCTMFFDQEKT
-642 YPRVNDMQ
+642 YPRVNDMS
-650 QINNMTY
+650 QINNMVY
-657 ARANNADVNAPYPF
+657 ARANNADVNASYPF

-684 CLEVFYGTKYL
+684 CLEAFYGTKYL

-738 NEQKDIY
+738 YEQKDIY

-783 SENTEFDFYGYKY
+783 SENTEFEFYGYKY

-805 GTASMNVRLYKIMS
+805 GTAGMNVRLYKKMN
-819 QTFNAFDAEGNDVE
+819 QTFNAYDAEGNETE

-869 FTTSGSKGNPIDLY
+869 FATSGSKGNPIDLY
-883 LEPDQRKWH
+883 LEPAQRKWH

-909 SYIKTGSCT
+909 LYIKTGSCT
-918 NIGDGY
+918 NVGDGY
-924 SVLRSSYSGWK
+924 SALRSSYSGWK
-935 QKAGGSIS
+935 QKAGGGIS
-943 TGECYYTWDNNHWST
+943 TGECYYTWDNNYWST

-970 RGYASTSFCSP
+970 RGHATNSFCSP
-981 RALLAHSVV
+981 RFLHAY
-990 TSATRSNGGSAQ
+990 SAVSYTDQQLWWFCPSLVRKRS
-1002 ALLGSAAPLQAE
+1002 SAASGIKGLQAPPF

>member
-119 TVQNNE
+119 SVQNNE

-195 AAEEKKRVS
+195 
-204 AETSRQEAENSRNV
+204 V
-218 AENERKLAETARSEN
+218 A
-233 ESSRLS
+233 
-239 SEESRVG
+239 
-246 EENKRKEN
+246 
-254 ELARQEAENLR
+254 
-265 VSSEN
+265 
-270 KRLSAEESRTANE
+270 
-283 NARKA
+283 
-288 EETKRSEAEEARI
+288 
-301 TEENKRV
+301 EENKRV
-308 AAETSRQD
+308 AAETSRQE

-321 QGKEAERQ
+321 QGKETERQ

-394 LVEFDGRLSAVEEIT
+394 LVEFDGRLAAVEEIT

-439 KDFLTKWNFY
+439 KDFLMKWDFY

-464 GKLRRNNLL
+464 GKLKRNNLL

-480 APVIGITEAQRA
+480 APTIGITEAQRA
-492 ECDVELYLDADHT
+492 ECDVELYLDAEHT

-529 NVEGSEVRVLRPWE
+529 NVEGAEVRVLRPWE

-577 TKPIFWDG
+577 SKPIFWDG

-593 VPTAFGPGPSCTV
+593 VPTAFGPCPSCTV

-623 QSSKGQN
+623 QSAKGQN

-716 WLQNGGVRYKKH
+716 WLQNGGVKYKKH
-728 DETAWKYAKW
+728 AETDWKYAKW
-738 NEQKDIY
+738 GDQKDIY

-783 SENTEFDFYGYKY
+783 PENTEFDFYGYKY
-796 RYVSVPGTD
+796 KYVSVPGTD
-805 GTASMNVRLYKIMS
+805 GTAGMNVRLYKFMS
-819 QTFNAFDAEGNDVE
+819 QTFTAYDAEGNETE

-892 TEKTSS
+892 TEKTYS

-970 RGYASTSFCSP
+970 RGAANNSYCSP
-981 RALLAHSVV
+981 RALSAASVV
-990 TSATRSNGGSAQ
+990 AHASRVIGGSAQ

>member
-119 TVQNNE
+119 SVQNNE

-195 AAEEKKRVS
+195 VAEENKRVS

-308 AAETSRQD
+308 AAETSRQE

-321 QGKEAERQ
+321 QGKETERQ

-394 LVEFDGRLSAVEEIT
+394 LVEFDGRLAAVEEIT
-409 AELQLA
+409 SELQLA

-428 LAPESVAFYGQ
+428 LAPECVEFFGK
-439 KDFLTKWNFY
+439 KDFLMKWDFY
-449 LLDTTDNQNETTTPV
+449 LLDTTDNQGETTKPV
-464 GKLRRNNLL
+464 GKLKRNNLL

-480 APVIGITEAQRA
+480 APTIGITEAQRA

-529 NVEGSEVRVLRPWE
+529 NVEGAEVRVLRPWE

-577 TKPIFWDG
+577 SKPIFWDG

-593 VPTAFGPGPSCTV
+593 VPTAFGPCPSCTV

-611 NFLFLYKGETNC
+611 NFLYLYKGETNC
-623 QSSKGQN
+623 QSAKGQN
-630 NLCTMFYDQEKT
+630 NLCTMFFDQEKT
-642 YPRVNDMQ
+642 YPRVNDMS
-650 QINNMTY
+650 QINNMVY
-657 ARANNADVNAPYPF
+657 ARANNADGNASYPF

-684 CLEVFYGTKYL
+684 CLEAFYGTKYL
-695 HNALMF
+695 HNALVF

-728 DETAWKYAKW
+728 DEIAWKYAKW
-738 NEQKDIY
+738 YEQKDIY
-745 YDNSGK
+745 YDYSGK

-869 FTTSGSKGNPIDLY
+869 FATSGSKGNPIDLY
-883 LEPDQRKWH
+883 LEPAQRKWH

-909 SYIKTGSCT
+909 LYIKTGSCT
-918 NIGDGY
+918 NVGDGY
-924 SVLRSSYSGWK
+924 SALRSSYSGWK

-958 KLNQRTRIAARF
+958 KLNQRTRLAARF
-970 RGYASTSFCSP
+970 RGNAHNSSCSP
-981 RALLAHSVV
+981 RSL
-990 TSATRSNGGSAQ
+990 SANTAVSSTTRTYGGSAQ

>member
-9 VSIDWLGE
+9 VSIDWLETE
-17 WDKQYPYKRLHGIS
+17 WDNQYPYKRLQGIS

-44 GVEPSS
+44 GIEPSS

-119 TVQNNE
+119 SVQNNE

-195 AAEEKKRVS
+195 VAEENKRVS
-204 AETSRQEAENSRNV
+204 AETSRQEAE
-218 AENERKLAETARSEN
+218 
-233 ESSRLS
+233 
-239 SEESRVG
+239 
-246 EENKRKEN
+246 
-254 ELARQEAENLR
+254 
-265 VSSEN
+265 
-270 KRLSAEESRTANE
+270 
-283 NARKA
+283 
-288 EETKRSEAEEARI
+288 
-301 TEENKRV
+301 
-308 AAETSRQD
+308 
-316 AESSR
+316 SSR
-321 QGKEAERQ
+321 QGKETERQ

-394 LVEFDGRLSAVEEIT
+394 LVEFDGRLAAVEEIT
-409 AELQLA
+409 AELQLT

-439 KDFLTKWNFY
+439 KDFLMKWDFY

-464 GKLRRNNLL
+464 GKLKRNNLL

-480 APVIGITEAQRA
+480 APTIGITEAQRA
-492 ECDVELYLDADHT
+492 ECDVELYLDAEHT

-514 DAAAFYNEHGMAKLY
+514 DAAAFYNEHGIAKLY
-529 NVEGSEVRVLRPWE
+529 NVEGAEVRVLRPWE

-577 TKPIFWDG
+577 SKPIFWDG

-593 VPTAFGPGPSCTV
+593 VPTAFGPCPSCTV

-623 QSSKGQN
+623 QSAKGQN
-630 NLCTMFYDQEKT
+630 NLCTMFFDQEKT

-783 SENTEFDFYGYKY
+783 SENTEFEFYGYKY

-805 GTASMNVRLYKIMS
+805 GTAGMNVRLYKKMN
-819 QTFNAFDAEGNDVE
+819 QTFNAYDAEGNETE

-856 YCGGGYEQVGTCQ
+856 YCGGGYEQVGSCQ

-918 NIGDGY
+918 NVGDGY
-924 SVLRSSYSGWK
+924 SALRSSYSGWK

-943 TGECYYTWDNNHWST
+943 TGECYYTWDNNYWST

-970 RGYASTSFCSP
+970 RGYALHSSCSP
-981 RALLAHSVV
+981 RYLYAAYAVSY
-990 TSATRSNGGSAQ
+990 TYRIYGGSAQ

>member
-195 AAEEKKRVS
+195 AAEE
-204 AETSRQEAENSRNV
+204 
-218 AENERKLAETARSEN
+218 
-233 ESSRLS
+233 
-239 SEESRVG
+239 
-246 EENKRKEN
+246 
-254 ELARQEAENLR
+254 
-265 VSSEN
+265 
-270 KRLSAEESRTANE
+270 
-283 NARKA
+283 
-288 EETKRSEAEEARI
+288 
-301 TEENKRV
+301 NKRV
-308 AAETSRQD
+308 AAETSRQE

-321 QGKEAERQ
+321 QGKETERQ

-394 LVEFDGRLSAVEEIT
+394 LVEFDGRLAAVEEIT

-428 LAPESVAFYGQ
+428 LAPECVEFFGK
-439 KDFLTKWNFY
+439 KDFLMKWDFY
-449 LLDTTDNQNETTTPV
+449 LLDTTDNQGETTKPV
-464 GKLRRNNLL
+464 GKLKRNNLL

-480 APVIGITEAQRA
+480 APTIGITEAQRA
-492 ECDVELYLDADHT
+492 ECDVELYLDAEHT

-529 NVEGSEVRVLRPWE
+529 NVEGAEMRVLRPWE

-577 TKPIFWDG
+577 SKPIFWDG

-593 VPTAFGPGPSCTV
+593 VPTAFGPCPSCTV

-623 QSSKGQN
+623 QSAKGQN

-650 QINNMTY
+650 QINNMTF
-657 ARANNADVNAPYPF
+657 ARANNADVNASYPF

-684 CLEVFYGTKYL
+684 CLEAFYGTKYL

-738 NEQKDIY
+738 YEQKDIY

-783 SENTEFDFYGYKY
+783 SENTEFEFHGYKY

-805 GTASMNVRLYKIMS
+805 GTAGMNVRLYKLMS
-819 QTFNAFDAEGNDVE
+819 QTFTAYDAEGNETE

-892 TEKTSS
+892 TEKTYS

-935 QKAGGSIS
+935 QKAGGGIS
-943 TGECYYTWDNNHWST
+943 TGECYYAWDNNYWST

-970 RGYASTSFCSP
+970 RGSASYSYCSP
-981 RALLAHSVV
+981 RYLYAHHVV
-990 TSATRSNGGSAQ
+990 TNASRPYGGSAQ

>member
-64 KGDAFTYDD
+64 KGNAFTYDD

-119 TVQNNE
+119 SVQNNE

-195 AAEEKKRVS
+195 VAEEKKRVS
-204 AETSRQEAENSRNV
+204 AETSRQV
-218 AENERKLAETARSEN
+218 
-233 ESSRLS
+233 
-239 SEESRVG
+239 
-246 EENKRKEN
+246 
-254 ELARQEAENLR
+254 
-265 VSSEN
+265 
-270 KRLSAEESRTANE
+270 
-283 NARKA
+283 
-288 EETKRSEAEEARI
+288 
-301 TEENKRV
+301 
-308 AAETSRQD
+308 

-321 QGKEAERQ
+321 QGKETERQ
-329 SAETTRTENENT
+329 SAETIRTENENT

-348 RSEAEQSRNSTFQTL
+348 RSEAERSRNSTFQTL
-363 KEQSETATSSANEA
+363 KKQSETATSSANEA

-394 LVEFDGRLSAVEEIT
+394 LVEFDGRLAAVEEIT

-420 VAEWNPEE
+420 VAEWNPDE

-439 KDFLTKWNFY
+439 KDFLMKWDFY
-449 LLDTTDNQNETTTPV
+449 LLDTTDNQGETTKPV
-464 GKLRRNNLL
+464 GKLKRNNLL

-480 APVIGITEAQRA
+480 APTIGITEAQRA
-492 ECDVELYLDADHT
+492 ECDVELYLDAEHT

-529 NVEGSEVRVLRPWE
+529 NVEGAEVRVLRPWE

-577 TKPIFWDG
+577 SKPIFWDG

-593 VPTAFGPGPSCTV
+593 VPTAFGSCPSCTV

-611 NFLFLYKGETNC
+611 NFLYLYKGETNC
-623 QSSKGQN
+623 QSARGQN
-630 NLCTMFYDQEKT
+630 NLCTMFFDQEKT
-642 YPRVNDMQ
+642 YPRVNDIS
-650 QINNMTY
+650 QINNMVY
-657 ARANNADVNAPYPF
+657 ARANNADVNASYPF
-671 AEGGYHTLNTYIT
+671 AEGGFHAFNTYIT
-684 CLEVFYGTKYL
+684 CLEAFYGTKYL

-738 NEQKDIY
+738 YEQKDIY

-751 RTTFTVLLN
+751 RTTFTTLIN
-760 MEHPKEACMESQM
+760 SEYPKEACMESQM

-805 GTASMNVRLYKIMS
+805 GTAGMNVRLYKTMS

-869 FTTSGSKGNPIDLY
+869 FATSGSKGNPIDLY

-892 TEKTSS
+892 TEKTYS

-924 SVLRSSYSGWK
+924 SALRSSYSGWK

-970 RGYASTSFCSP
+970 RGYANFSFCSP
-981 RALLAHSVV
+981 RSLHASYVV
-990 TSATRSNGGSAQ
+990 TYAFRSYGGSAQ

>member
-9 VSIDWLGE
+9 VSIDWLETE
-17 WDKQYPYKRLHGIS
+17 WDNQYPYKRLQGIS

-130 NETDRERG
+130 NETVRERV

-145 ATELMG
+145 ATELMQ

-172 TTLKTNEDIIKAET
+172 TTLQTNDDIIKAET
-186 SRVEAETSR
+186 SRVEAE
-195 AAEEKKRVS
+195 
-204 AETSRQEAENSRNV
+204 NSRV
-218 AENERKLAETARSEN
+218 A
-233 ESSRLS
+233 
-239 SEESRVG
+239 
-246 EENKRKEN
+246 
-254 ELARQEAENLR
+254 
-265 VSSEN
+265 
-270 KRLSAEESRTANE
+270 
-283 NARKA
+283 
-288 EETKRSEAEEARI
+288 
-301 TEENKRV
+301 EENKRV

-341 RLENERL
+341 RLENERS
-348 RSEAEQSRNSTFQTL
+348 RSEAEQSRNSTFQEL
-363 KEQSETATSSANEA
+363 KEQSETATSSAKEA

-394 LVEFDGRLSAVEEIT
+394 LVEFDGRLAAVEEIT
-409 AELQLA
+409 SELQLA

-480 APVIGITEAQRA
+480 APTIGITEAQRA
-492 ECDVELYLDADHT
+492 ECDVELYLDAEHT

-529 NVEGSEVRVLRPWE
+529 NVEGAEVRVLRPWE
-543 TTETKYTIGI
+543 TTETKYTIGV

-577 TKPIFWDG
+577 SKPITWDG
-585 IDLSKYPL
+585 IDVSKYPL
-593 VPTAFGPGPSCTV
+593 VPTAFGPGPSCTI

-611 NFLFLYKGETNC
+611 NFLFLYKGESNC
-623 QSSKGQN
+623 QSSRGQN
-630 NLCTMFYDQEKT
+630 NHCTMFYDQEKT

-684 CLEVFYGTKYL
+684 CLEVFYCTKYL

-716 WLQNGGVRYKKH
+716 WLQNGGVKYKKH
-728 DETAWKYAKW
+728 AETDWKYAKW
-738 NEQKDIY
+738 GDQKDIY

-751 RTTFTVLLN
+751 RTTFTVLIN
-760 MEHPKEACMESQM
+760 SEYPKEACMESQM

-783 SENTEFDFYGYKY
+783 PENTEFDFYGYKY

-805 GTASMNVRLYKIMS
+805 GTACMNVRLYKFMS
-819 QTFNAFDAEGNDVE
+819 QTFTAYDAEGNEAE

-848 NLSGDIFM
+848 NLSGDHFM
-856 YCGGGYEQVGTCQ
+856 YCGGGYEQVGTCIN
-869 FTTSGSKGNPIDLY
+869 TANGSKGNPIDLY

-892 TEKTSS
+892 TDKTYS
-898 RDDLGTFDFER
+898 RDELGTFDFER

-935 QKAGGSIS
+935 QKSGGSIS

-958 KLNQRTRIAARF
+958 KLNQRMRIAARF
-970 RGYASTSFCSP
+970 RSHASSSYCSP
-981 RALLAHSVV
+981 RALTASSAV
-990 TSATRSNGGSAQ
+990 TNGSRFYGGSAQ

>member
-9 VSIDWLGE
+9 VSIYWLGE

-151 QMEASKT
+151 RMEASKT
-158 EADQAAAAANSAAE
+158 EADQAAAAANSAAG

-204 AETSRQEAENSRNV
+204 AETSRQEAE
-218 AENERKLAETARSEN
+218 
-233 ESSRLS
+233 
-239 SEESRVG
+239 
-246 EENKRKEN
+246 
-254 ELARQEAENLR
+254 
-265 VSSEN
+265 
-270 KRLSAEESRTANE
+270 
-283 NARKA
+283 
-288 EETKRSEAEEARI
+288 
-301 TEENKRV
+301 
-308 AAETSRQD
+308 
-316 AESSR
+316 SSR
-321 QGKEAERQ
+321 QGKETERQ

-341 RLENERL
+341 RLDNERS

-377 AENANKAAQTA
+377 AENANKAAQAA

-394 LVEFDGRLSAVEEIT
+394 LVEFDGRLATVEEIT
-409 AELQLA
+409 SELQLA

-492 ECDVELYLDADHT
+492 ECDVELYLDAEHT

-529 NVEGSEVRVLRPWE
+529 NVEGAEVRVLRPWE

-577 TKPIFWDG
+577 SKPIFWDG
-585 IDLSKYPL
+585 IDVSKYPL
-593 VPTAFGPGPSCTV
+593 APTAFGPGPSCTV

-611 NFLFLYKGETNC
+611 NFLYLYKGESNC

-630 NLCTMFYDQEKT
+630 NHCTMFYDQEKT

-695 HNALMF
+695 HNPLMF

-716 WLQNGGVRYKKH
+716 WLQNGGVKYKKH
-728 DETAWKYAKW
+728 AETDWKYAKW
-738 NEQKDIY
+738 SDTKDIY

-751 RTTFTVLLN
+751 RTNFTLLMN
-760 MEHPKEACMESQM
+760 LEHPKEACMESQM
-773 AVSFAVETGV
+773 AVSFAIETGV

-796 RYVSVPGTD
+796 RYVSVPDTD
-805 GTASMNVRLYKIMS
+805 GTASMNVRLYKTMN
-819 QTFNAFDAEGNDVE
+819 QTFTAFDVDGTEVE
-833 WDVEVILRMS
+833 WDVEVMLRMS

-848 NLSGDIFM
+848 NLSGDHFM
-856 YCGGGYEQVGTCQ
+856 YCGGGYEQVGTCL
-869 FTTSGSKGNPIDLY
+869 FPTSGSKGNTINLY
-883 LEPDQRKWH
+883 LQPDQRKWH
-892 TEKTSS
+892 TEKTVSL
-898 RDDLGTFDFER
+898 DDNGVFPFED
-909 SYIKTGSCT
+909 SYIKTGSGT
-918 NIGDGY
+918 NVGDGY
-924 SVLRSSYSGWK
+924 SLLRSPFSGWK
-935 QKAGGSIS
+935 LKAGGGIS
-943 TGECYYTWDNNHWST
+943 TGECYYTWDNNHWSS

-970 RGYASTSFCSP
+970 RGDANSSLCSP
-981 RALLAHSVV
+981 RSLNANAAVTLVIALMAVLPKLCWQAQPRCKRNKGAASPSV
-990 TSATRSNGGSAQ
+990 SI
-1002 ALLGSAAPLQAE
+1002 L

>member
-119 TVQNNE
+119 SVQNNE

-130 NETDRERG
+130 NETERERG

-186 SRVEAETSR
+186 SRGEAETSR
-195 AAEEKKRVS
+195 
-204 AETSRQEAENSRNV
+204 V
-218 AENERKLAETARSEN
+218 A
-233 ESSRLS
+233 
-239 SEESRVG
+239 
-246 EENKRKEN
+246 
-254 ELARQEAENLR
+254 
-265 VSSEN
+265 
-270 KRLSAEESRTANE
+270 
-283 NARKA
+283 
-288 EETKRSEAEEARI
+288 
-301 TEENKRV
+301 EENKRV
-308 AAETSRQD
+308 AAETSRQE

-321 QGKEAERQ
+321 QGKETERQ

-394 LVEFDGRLSAVEEIT
+394 LVEFDGRLAAVEEIT
-409 AELQLA
+409 SELQLA

-428 LAPESVAFYGQ
+428 LAPECVEFFGK
-439 KDFLTKWNFY
+439 KDFLMKWDFY
-449 LLDTTDNQNETTTPV
+449 LLDTTDNQGETTKPV
-464 GKLRRNNLL
+464 GKLKRNNLL

-480 APVIGITEAQRA
+480 APTIGITEAQRA
-492 ECDVELYLDADHT
+492 ECDVELYLDAEHS

-514 DAAAFYNEHGMAKLY
+514 DATSFYNEHGMAKLY
-529 NVEGSEVRVLRPWE
+529 NVEGAEVRVLRPWE

-564 VVGTSGRKWKGVF
+564 VAGASGRKWKGVF
-577 TKPIFWDG
+577 SKPIFWDG

-593 VPTAFGPGPSCTV
+593 VPTAFGPCPSCTV

-611 NFLFLYKGETNC
+611 NFLYLYKGETNC
-623 QSSKGQN
+623 QSAKGQN
-630 NLCTMFYDQEKT
+630 NLCTMFFDQEKT
-642 YPRVNDMQ
+642 YPRVNDMS
-650 QINNMTY
+650 QINNMVY
-657 ARANNADVNAPYPF
+657 ARANNADVNASYPF

-684 CLEVFYGTKYL
+684 CLEAFYGTKYL

-738 NEQKDIY
+738 YEQKDIY

-869 FTTSGSKGNPIDLY
+869 FATSGSKGNPIDLY

-909 SYIKTGSCT
+909 LYIKTGSCT
-918 NIGDGY
+918 NVGDGY
-924 SVLRSSYSGWK
+924 SALRSSYSGWK

-943 TGECYYTWDNNHWST
+943 TGECYYTWDNNYWST

-970 RGYASTSFCSP
+970 RGAASNSYCSP
-981 RALLAHSVV
+981 RALHAHLAVSN
-990 TSATRSNGGSAQ
+990 SARYFGGSAQ

>member
-195 AAEEKKRVS
+195 AAEE
-204 AETSRQEAENSRNV
+204 
-218 AENERKLAETARSEN
+218 
-233 ESSRLS
+233 
-239 SEESRVG
+239 
-246 EENKRKEN
+246 
-254 ELARQEAENLR
+254 
-265 VSSEN
+265 
-270 KRLSAEESRTANE
+270 
-283 NARKA
+283 
-288 EETKRSEAEEARI
+288 
-301 TEENKRV
+301 NKRV
-308 AAETSRQD
+308 AAETSRQE

-321 QGKEAERQ
+321 QGKETERQ

-394 LVEFDGRLSAVEEIT
+394 LVEFDGRLAAVEEIT

-428 LAPESVAFYGQ
+428 LAPECVEFFGK
-439 KDFLTKWNFY
+439 KDFLMKWDFY
-449 LLDTTDNQNETTTPV
+449 LLDTTDNQGETTKPV
-464 GKLRRNNLL
+464 GKLKRNNLL

-480 APVIGITEAQRA
+480 APTIGITEAQRA
-492 ECDVELYLDADHT
+492 ECDVELYLDAEHT

-529 NVEGSEVRVLRPWE
+529 NVEGAEMRVLRPWE

-577 TKPIFWDG
+577 SKPIFWDG

-593 VPTAFGPGPSCTV
+593 VPTAFGPCPSCTV

-623 QSSKGQN
+623 QSAKGQN

-650 QINNMTY
+650 QINNMTF
-657 ARANNADVNAPYPF
+657 ARANNADVNASYPF

-684 CLEVFYGTKYL
+684 CLEAFYGTKYL

-738 NEQKDIY
+738 YEQKDIY

-783 SENTEFDFYGYKY
+783 SENTEFEFHGYKY

-805 GTASMNVRLYKIMS
+805 GTAGMNVRLYKLMS
-819 QTFNAFDAEGNDVE
+819 QTFTAYDAEGNETE

-892 TEKTSS
+892 TEKTYS

-935 QKAGGSIS
+935 QKAGGGIS
-943 TGECYYTWDNNHWST
+943 TGECYYAWDNNYWST

-970 RGYASTSFCSP
+970 RGSATNSYCSP
-981 RALLAHSVV
+981 RSLLAHFVV
-990 TSATRSNGGSAQ
+990 TYAYRHYGGSAQ

>member
-17 WDKQYPYKRLHGIS
+17 WDKQYPYRRLHGIS

-64 KGDAFTYDD
+64 KGNAFTYDD

-158 EADQAAAAANSAAE
+158 EADQAAAAANSAAG

-204 AETSRQEAENSRNV
+204 AETSRQEAE
-218 AENERKLAETARSEN
+218 
-233 ESSRLS
+233 
-239 SEESRVG
+239 
-246 EENKRKEN
+246 
-254 ELARQEAENLR
+254 
-265 VSSEN
+265 
-270 KRLSAEESRTANE
+270 
-283 NARKA
+283 
-288 EETKRSEAEEARI
+288 
-301 TEENKRV
+301 
-308 AAETSRQD
+308 
-316 AESSR
+316 SSR
-321 QGKEAERQ
+321 QGKETERQ

-341 RLENERL
+341 RLENERS

-377 AENANKAAQTA
+377 AENANKAAQAA

-394 LVEFDGRLSAVEEIT
+394 LVEFDGRLATVEEIT
-409 AELQLA
+409 SELQLA

-492 ECDVELYLDADHT
+492 ECDVELYLDAEHT

-529 NVEGSEVRVLRPWE
+529 NVEGAEVRVLRPWE

-577 TKPIFWDG
+577 SKPIFWDG
-585 IDLSKYPL
+585 IDVSKYPL
-593 VPTAFGPGPSCTV
+593 APTAFGPGPSCTV

-611 NFLFLYKGETNC
+611 NFLYLYKGESNC

-630 NLCTMFYDQEKT
+630 NHCTMFYDQEKT

-695 HNALMF
+695 HNPLMF

-716 WLQNGGVRYKKH
+716 WLQNGGVKYKKH
-728 DETAWKYAKW
+728 AETDWKYAKW
-738 NEQKDIY
+738 GDQKDIY

-751 RTTFTVLLN
+751 RTTFTVLIN
-760 MEHPKEACMESQM
+760 SEYPKEACMESQM

-783 SENTEFDFYGYKY
+783 PENTEFEFYGYKY

-805 GTASMNVRLYKIMS
+805 GTASMNVRLYKFMS
-819 QTFNAFDAEGNDVE
+819 QTFTAYDAEGNEAE

-843 LYGGV
+843 LFGGV

-869 FTTSGSKGNPIDLY
+869 FATSGSKGNPIDLY

-909 SYIKTGSCT
+909 LYIKTGSCT
-918 NIGDGY
+918 NVGDGY
-924 SVLRSSYSGWK
+924 SALRSSYSGWK

-958 KLNQRTRIAARF
+958 KLNQRMRIAARF
-970 RGYASTSFCSP
+970 RGYAYNSACSP
-981 RALLAHSVV
+981 RALNAYYAV
-990 TSATRSNGGSAQ
+990 THGHRLTGGSAQ

>member
-64 KGDAFTYDD
+64 KGNAFTYDD

-119 TVQNNE
+119 SVQNNE

-195 AAEEKKRVS
+195 VAEEKKRVS
-204 AETSRQEAENSRNV
+204 AETSRQV
-218 AENERKLAETARSEN
+218 
-233 ESSRLS
+233 
-239 SEESRVG
+239 
-246 EENKRKEN
+246 
-254 ELARQEAENLR
+254 
-265 VSSEN
+265 
-270 KRLSAEESRTANE
+270 
-283 NARKA
+283 
-288 EETKRSEAEEARI
+288 
-301 TEENKRV
+301 
-308 AAETSRQD
+308 

-321 QGKEAERQ
+321 QGKETERQ
-329 SAETTRTENENT
+329 SAETIRTENENT

-348 RSEAEQSRNSTFQTL
+348 RSEAERSRNSTFQTL
-363 KEQSETATSSANEA
+363 KKQSETATSSANEA

-394 LVEFDGRLSAVEEIT
+394 LVEFDGRLAAVEEIT

-420 VAEWNPEE
+420 VAEWNPDE

-439 KDFLTKWNFY
+439 KDFLMKWDFY
-449 LLDTTDNQNETTTPV
+449 LLDTTDNQGETTKPV
-464 GKLRRNNLL
+464 GKLKRNNLL

-480 APVIGITEAQRA
+480 APTIGITEAQRA
-492 ECDVELYLDADHT
+492 ECDVELYLDAEHT

-529 NVEGSEVRVLRPWE
+529 NVEGAEVRVLRPWE

-577 TKPIFWDG
+577 SKPIFWDG

-593 VPTAFGPGPSCTV
+593 VPTAFGSCPSCTV

-611 NFLFLYKGETNC
+611 NFLYLYKGETNC
-623 QSSKGQN
+623 QSARGQN
-630 NLCTMFYDQEKT
+630 NLCTMFFDQEKT
-642 YPRVNDMQ
+642 YPRVNDIS
-650 QINNMTY
+650 QINNMVY
-657 ARANNADVNAPYPF
+657 ARANNADVNASYPF
-671 AEGGYHTLNTYIT
+671 AEGGFHAFNTYIT
-684 CLEVFYGTKYL
+684 CLEAFYGTKYL

-738 NEQKDIY
+738 YEQKDIY

-751 RTTFTVLLN
+751 RTTFTTLIN
-760 MEHPKEACMESQM
+760 SEYPKEACMESQM

-805 GTASMNVRLYKIMS
+805 GTAGMNVRLYKTMS

-869 FTTSGSKGNPIDLY
+869 FATSGSKGNPIDLY

-892 TEKTSS
+892 TEKTYS

-924 SVLRSSYSGWK
+924 SALRSSYSGWK

-970 RGYASTSFCSP
+970 RGHAANSSCSLRHLYAN
-981 RALLAHSVV
+981 SVV
-990 TSATRSNGGSAQ
+990 TYASRIHGGSAQ

>member
-119 TVQNNE
+119 TVRNNE

-138 YITFTQN
+138 YITLTKN

-195 AAEEKKRVS
+195 
-204 AETSRQEAENSRNV
+204 V
-218 AENERKLAETARSEN
+218 A
-233 ESSRLS
+233 
-239 SEESRVG
+239 
-246 EENKRKEN
+246 
-254 ELARQEAENLR
+254 
-265 VSSEN
+265 
-270 KRLSAEESRTANE
+270 
-283 NARKA
+283 
-288 EETKRSEAEEARI
+288 
-301 TEENKRV
+301 EENKRV
-308 AAETSRQD
+308 AAETSRQE

-321 QGKEAERQ
+321 QGKETERQ

-428 LAPESVAFYGQ
+428 LAPECVEFFGN
-439 KDFLTKWNFY
+439 KDFLMKWDFY
-449 LLDTTDNQNETTTPV
+449 LLDTTDNQGETTKPV
-464 GKLRRNNLL
+464 GKLKRNNLL

-480 APVIGITEAQRA
+480 APTIGITEAQRT
-492 ECDVELYLDADHT
+492 ECDVELYLDAEHT

-529 NVEGSEVRVLRPWE
+529 NVEGAEVRVLRPWE

-577 TKPIFWDG
+577 SKPIFWDG

-593 VPTAFGPGPSCTV
+593 VPTAFGPCPSCTV

-611 NFLFLYKGETNC
+611 NFLYLYKGETNC
-623 QSSKGQN
+623 QSAKGQN
-630 NLCTMFYDQEKT
+630 NLCTMFFDQEKT
-642 YPRVNDMQ
+642 YPRVNDMS
-650 QINNMTY
+650 QINNMVY
-657 ARANNADVNAPYPF
+657 ARANNADVNASYPF
-671 AEGGYHTLNTYIT
+671 AEGGFHAFNTYIT

-716 WLQNGGVRYKKH
+716 WLQNGGVKYKKH
-728 DETAWKYAKW
+728 AETDWKYAKW
-738 NEQKDIY
+738 GDQKDIY

-869 FTTSGSKGNPIDLY
+869 FATSGSKGNPIDLY

-909 SYIKTGSCT
+909 LYIKTGSCT

-924 SVLRSSYSGWK
+924 SALRSSYSGWK

-943 TGECYYTWDNNHWST
+943 TGECYYTWDNNYWST

-970 RGYASTSFCSP
+970 RGNAYSSYCSP
-981 RALLAHSVV
+981 RYLHAYYAVSTTARHY
-990 TSATRSNGGSAQ
+990 GGSAQ

>member
-64 KGDAFTYDD
+64 KGNAFTYDD

-93 LAAAKGADAS
+93 LAAAKNADDS
-103 AVLAD
+103 AALAD

-119 TVQNNE
+119 SVQNNE
-125 AVRQQ
+125 AVRRQ

-151 QMEASKT
+151 QMVASKT

-195 AAEEKKRVS
+195 AAEE
-204 AETSRQEAENSRNV
+204 
-218 AENERKLAETARSEN
+218 
-233 ESSRLS
+233 
-239 SEESRVG
+239 
-246 EENKRKEN
+246 
-254 ELARQEAENLR
+254 
-265 VSSEN
+265 
-270 KRLSAEESRTANE
+270 
-283 NARKA
+283 
-288 EETKRSEAEEARI
+288 
-301 TEENKRV
+301 NKRV
-308 AAETSRQD
+308 AAETSRQE

-321 QGKEAERQ
+321 QGKEAERE
-329 SAETTRTENENT
+329 SAETTRTANENT

-394 LVEFDGRLSAVEEIT
+394 LVEFDGRLAAVEEIT

-439 KDFLTKWNFY
+439 KDFLMKWDFY

-464 GKLRRNNLL
+464 GKLKRNNLL

-480 APVIGITEAQRA
+480 APTIGITEAQRA
-492 ECDVELYLDADHT
+492 ECDVELYLDAEHT
-505 QKYCDAGTF
+505 QKYCEAGTF

-529 NVEGSEVRVLRPWE
+529 NVEGAEVRVLRPWE

-577 TKPIFWDG
+577 SKPIFWDG

-593 VPTAFGPGPSCTV
+593 VPTAFGPCPSCTV

-623 QSSKGQN
+623 QSAKGQN

-650 QINNMTY
+650 QINNMTF

-684 CLEVFYGTKYL
+684 CLEAFYGTKYL

-716 WLQNGGVRYKKH
+716 WLQNGGVKYKKH
-728 DETAWKYAKW
+728 AETDWKYAKW
-738 NEQKDIY
+738 GDQKDIY

-760 MEHPKEACMESQM
+760 MELPKEACMESQM

-783 SENTEFDFYGYKY
+783 SENTEFEFYGYKY

-805 GTASMNVRLYKIMS
+805 GTAGMNVRLYKLMS
-819 QTFNAFDAEGNDVE
+819 QTFTAYDAEGNETE

-892 TEKTSS
+892 TEKTYS

-970 RGYASTSFCSP
+970 RGNAAISSCSP
-981 RALLAHSVV
+981 RYLLASYVV
-990 TSATRSNGGSAQ
+990 PSAARFIGGSAQ